1 MLLTLALLAANISQ
15 VNFDILNNSKQSISH
30 VWIAKHGS
38 DQWGKDF
45 LRMGP
50 LLANQTFHITFT
62 NKEAANNWDLRIRY
76 GNREEIFDSLN
87 LTEIKQLTIE
97 VEKDGRWNAKR

>member
-15 VNFDILNNSKQSISH
+15 VNCDILNNSKQTISH

-45 LRMGP
+45 LESTADSP
-50 LLANQTFHITFT
+50 LCF
-62 NKEAANNWDLRIRY
+62 
-76 GNREEIFDSLN
+76 S
-87 LTEIKQLTIE
+87 
-97 VEKDGRWNAKR
+97 